1 MLLDGGDRVDASV
14 AAVLLG
20 GISACDAGSLPLS
33 AGPDMVDEPAGR
45 ALATDEQAQAGSP
58 VMGTVFVRAGH
69 SSPLFGAAGAVT

>member
-20 GISACDAGSLPLS
+20 GISACDAGCLPVA

-45 ALATDEQAQAGSP
+45 ASATDEQAQAGSP
-58 VMGTVFVRAGH
+58 VMRTALVRARH
-69 SSPLFGAAGAVT
+69 SSPLSESRDAVT